1 MMVATQF
8 LLLLVTLTVVLS
20 KLQMYNELDKNEING
35 GDENNNNNVIKCGKD
50 GGDIDVNSIEIG
62 NDIGDDG
69 AVALGRALQK
79 GGSKLVGCGLG
90 DNRVSD
96 RGLQA
101 LAAACSTGGTEL
113 KELHLF
119 NNKIGDPGMVALA
132 TALKSGNCG
141 LTVVDL
147 SREHFAR
154 IPFVA
159 VTRPLLSSF

>member
-1 MMVATQF
+1 MEGRFEALSFERSCGLTRR
-8 LLLLVTLTVVLS
+8 LLEFS
-20 KLQMYNELDKNEING
+20 RHPEEMK
-35 GDENNNNNVIKCGKD
+35 
-50 GGDIDVNSIEIG
+50 
-62 NDIGDDG
+62 
-69 AVALGRALQK
+69 ALGRALQK

-132 TALKSGNCG
+132 AALESGNCG

-147 SREHFAR
+147 SRKHFAGT
-154 IPFVA
+154 PFIA
-159 VTRPLLSSF
+159 VTRPPFSLF